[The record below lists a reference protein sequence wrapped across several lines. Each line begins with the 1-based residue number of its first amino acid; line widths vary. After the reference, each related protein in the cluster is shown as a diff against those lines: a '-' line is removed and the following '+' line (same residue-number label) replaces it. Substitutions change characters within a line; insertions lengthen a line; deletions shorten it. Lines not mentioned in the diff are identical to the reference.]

1 MVQDDLDGIGKKKT
15 EVVTGSEN
23 QRPRGE
29 IPAGDGWIE
38 K

>member
-1 MVQDDLDGIGKKKT
+1 MVQDDLDGVGKQKT

-23 QRPRGE
+23 QRPRGK
-29 IPAGDGWIE
+29 IFSGRGWIE